1 MAARTIKN
9 PGTIKPKYG
18 CRVANWAEY
27 GRALVSRGDQTI
39 SSTTKRSSNT
49 CETGSHVGL
58 ENTRSFNMNAN
69 FKSLLSKKVA
79 LALVMGVLAQPVLA
93 QEMMA
98 PRSLAEA
105 AADAFNT
112 SECDPKFMEKVAK
125 AQYINYEGNHFVLVF
140 TSSMMDNGVE
150 ADGAEP
156 LMIGPLTKA
165 TTAAEAAAFK
175 GRPIC
180 NEPF

>member
-1 MAARTIKN
+1 MLDMRFCWWFNVFNDK
-9 PGTIKPKYG
+9 
-18 CRVANWAEY
+18 
-27 GRALVSRGDQTI
+27 AL
-39 SSTTKRSSNT
+39 SSNT
-49 CETGSHVGL
+49 HKTDNQVGL
-58 ENTRSFNMNAN
+58 ENTRSFTMNAKI
-69 FKSLLSKKVA
+69 KSMMSKKLA
-79 LALVMGVLAQPVLA
+79 LALVMGALAQPVLA

-112 SECDPKFMEKVAK
+112 SVCDPKFLENVAK
-125 AQYINYEGNHFVLVF
+125 SQPIDYEGKHFVLVF

-150 ADGAEP
+150 SDLAEP

-165 TTAAEAAAFK
+165 ASATEAAALK

>member
-1 MAARTIKN
+1 
-9 PGTIKPKYG
+9 
-18 CRVANWAEY
+18 
-27 GRALVSRGDQTI
+27 
-39 SSTTKRSSNT
+39 
-49 CETGSHVGL
+49 
-58 ENTRSFNMNAN
+58 MNAKI
-69 FKSLLSKKVA
+69 KSLMSKKLA
-79 LALVMGVLAQPVLA
+79 LALVMGALAQPVLA

-112 SECDPKFMEKVAK
+112 SVCDPKFLENVAK
-125 AQYINYEGNHFVLVF
+125 SQPIDYEGKHFVLVF

-150 ADGAEP
+150 SDLAEP

-165 TTAAEAAAFK
+165 ASATEAAALK
-175 GRPIC
+175 GRQIC

>member
-1 MAARTIKN
+1 MLDMRFCWWFNVFNDK
-9 PGTIKPKYG
+9 
-18 CRVANWAEY
+18 
-27 GRALVSRGDQTI
+27 AL
-39 SSTTKRSSNT
+39 SSNKHKT
-49 CETGSHVGL
+49 DNQVGL
-58 ENTRSFNMNAN
+58 ENTRSFTMNAKI
-69 FKSLLSKKVA
+69 KSLMSKKLA
-79 LALVMGVLAQPVLA
+79 LALVMGALAQPVLA

-112 SECDPKFMEKVAK
+112 SVCDPKFLEKVAK
-125 AQYINYEGNHFVLVF
+125 AQPTHYEGKHYVLVF
-140 TSSMMDNGVE
+140 TNTMMENGVE
-150 ADGAEP
+150 SDLAEP

-165 TTAAEAAAFK
+165 ATAAEAAAFK

>member
-1 MAARTIKN
+1 M
-9 PGTIKPKYG
+9 
-18 CRVANWAEY
+18 
-27 GRALVSRGDQTI
+27 I
-39 SSTTKRSSNT
+39 SSNLEKQRIHFFMLDMRFCWWFNVFNDKAQSSNT
-49 CETGSHVGL
+49 HKTDNQVGL
-58 ENTRSFNMNAN
+58 ENTRSFTMNAKI
-69 FKSLLSKKVA
+69 KSLMSKKLA
-79 LALVMGVLAQPVLA
+79 LALVMGALAQPVLA

-140 TSSMMDNGVE
+140 TSSMMNNGVE

-165 TTAAEAAAFK
+165 ASAAEAAAFK

>member
-1 MAARTIKN
+1 
-9 PGTIKPKYG
+9 
-18 CRVANWAEY
+18 
-27 GRALVSRGDQTI
+27 
-39 SSTTKRSSNT
+39 
-49 CETGSHVGL
+49 
-58 ENTRSFNMNAN
+58 MNAN
-69 FKSLLSKKVA
+69 FKSLLSKNVA
-79 LALVMGVLAQPVLA
+79 LALVMGALAQSVLA

-98 PRSLAEA
+98 PRSLSEA
-105 AADAFNT
+105 ALDAFNT
-112 SECDPKFMEKVAK
+112 SECDPKFMEKAAK

-140 TSSMMDNGVE
+140 TDAMMDNGVE

-165 TTAAEAAAFK
+165 ATAAEAAAFK

>member
-1 MAARTIKN
+1 
-9 PGTIKPKYG
+9 
-18 CRVANWAEY
+18 
-27 GRALVSRGDQTI
+27 
-39 SSTTKRSSNT
+39 
-49 CETGSHVGL
+49 
-58 ENTRSFNMNAN
+58 MNAKI
-69 FKSLLSKKVA
+69 KSLMSKKLA
-79 LALVMGVLAQPVLA
+79 LALVMGALAQPVLA

-140 TSSMMDNGVE
+140 TSSMMNNGVE

-165 TTAAEAAAFK
+165 ASAAEAAAFK

>member
-1 MAARTIKN
+1 
-9 PGTIKPKYG
+9 
-18 CRVANWAEY
+18 
-27 GRALVSRGDQTI
+27 
-39 SSTTKRSSNT
+39 
-49 CETGSHVGL
+49 
-58 ENTRSFNMNAN
+58 MNAKI
-69 FKSLLSKKVA
+69 KSLLSKNVA
-79 LALVMGVLAQPVLA
+79 LALVMGALVQPVLA

-98 PRSLAEA
+98 PRSFAEA

-125 AQYINYEGNHFVLVF
+125 TESIDYEGNHFVLVF
-140 TSSMMDNGVE
+140 TNTMMQNGVE

-165 TTAAEAAAFK
+165 ATATEAAALK
-175 GRPIC
+175 GRSIC